1 MTNEIAQY
9 SEIEQAAIEQLGLR
23 EVPRNHVELFFA
35 TARAMQLD
43 PRMKRDIALISRNS
57 RDGKTYTIQVGI
69 AGYRKAGRK
78 IANANGEKISKD
90 PWLFMDQDGNWRE
103 TWAFQTMGFPVA
115 AKSTIYRDGEPW
127 TEIAMWDE
135 FNQGQ
140 ALWKSKPS
148 YMLGKTAES
157 LAWRSA
163 FPEEMGDTYEE
174 SEVADIQRASARR
187 TDRPASS
194 GGAAGVKAALEAKK
208 EPQVD
213 VLSEILADIAQ
224 ITEQPAL
231 EGVMKRANSELS
243 GDELQ
248 TAKDAANAR
257 YFDLMEAADSE

>member
-1 MTNEIAQY
+1 MSKELDKYT
-9 SEIEQAAIEQLGLR
+9 EIEQAAIEQLGLR
-23 EVPRNHVELFFA
+23 DVPRNHVELFFA

-103 TWAFQTMGFPVA
+103 TWSFKTMGNPVA

-135 FNQGQ
+135 FDQNQ

-174 SEVADIQRASARR
+174 SEVAGMRSATARR
-187 TDRPASS
+187 TDQPSVGDVRAQLTARATTPEPEPVEVGEVDELSNILARIET
-194 GGAAGVKAALEAKK
+194 AADME
-208 EPQVD
+208 E
-213 VLSEILADIAQ
+213 LSEIMGGAKTLLGEEEYDTARQ
-224 ITEQPAL
+224 I
-231 EGVMKRANSELS
+231 
-243 GDELQ
+243 
-248 TAKDAANAR
+248 ANAKAG
-257 YFDLMEAADSE
+257 EING

>member
-1 MTNEIAQY
+1 MSKDLTKY
-9 SEIEQAAIEQLGLR
+9 TEIEQAAIEQLGLR
-23 EVPRNHVELFFA
+23 DVPRNHVELFFA

-90 PWLFMDQDGNWRE
+90 PWLFMDEDGNWRE
-103 TWAFQTMGFPVA
+103 TWSFKTMGNPVA
-115 AKSTIYRDGEPW
+115 AKATIYRDGEPW

-135 FNQGQ
+135 FDQNQ

-174 SEVADIQRASARR
+174 SEVDSIHATARR
-187 TDRPASS
+187 ADQPSVGDVRAQLTARATTPEPEEVAEVDDLTHILARIETAADM
-194 GGAAGVKAALEAKK
+194 GGLTEIMDNAKG
-208 EPQVD
+208 
-213 VLSEILADIAQ
+213 VLSEEEYDTA
-224 ITEQPAL
+224 
-231 EGVMKRANSELS
+231 R
-243 GDELQ
+243 Q
-248 TAKDAANAR
+248 TANAKAGE
-257 YFDLMEAADSE
+257 LNG